1 MLINEFDDN
10 QRKDASL
17 TLTAAVAWKQVHSK
31 ELEGNFSGFLI
42 SLKIIAGWIN
52 L

>member
-10 QRKDASL
+10 QRKGVSL
-17 TLTAAVAWKQVHSK
+17 TLTTAVASKQVHSK

-42 SLKIIAGWIN
+42 SLKIIASWIH